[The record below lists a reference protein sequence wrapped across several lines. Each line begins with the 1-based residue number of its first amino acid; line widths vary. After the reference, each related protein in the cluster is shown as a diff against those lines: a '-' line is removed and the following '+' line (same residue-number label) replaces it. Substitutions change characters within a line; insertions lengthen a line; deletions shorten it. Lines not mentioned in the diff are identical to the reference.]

1 MKPFSPRPRS
11 HGIDTGRAPQER
23 YRILGRIAAGGM
35 AEIYLGRMVTRS
47 GGWREVVLKRL
58 MPDLQA
64 DQEFVQMFY
73 DEARIASE
81 MNHPNIV
88 QIYELGELDGSMFIA
103 MELIR
108 GVNLK
113 ELYERA
119 QHENKPIPMPLILRM
134 ACGALDALSYA
145 HSFADAEGRPQHIVH
160 RDVSPQNILVT
171 YQGEVKLVDF
181 GVAKAE
187 NRIHQTRQGLVK
199 GKFAYMAPE
208 QIIGEKLDGRS
219 DLFALA
225 EVLYQFLLH
234 RHPFYADSDA
244 AVLQAVI
251 ESRATPPTSI
261 DPKFPPQ
268 LSAILMRAMQ
278 RKPENRYADAN
289 AMKAAIE
296 SYMLDR
302 ARPPTAETLGRYVRE
317 LFADRLQLEEQA
329 RTADNDDLLVE
340 ALRVGPKPRPVA
352 REVAKKV
359 RAIAPPAASQS
370 PPPQKRVE
378 PTPPVKVT
386 TPEVVEATA
395 DYNEDHPSLE
405 LFTAPPDAADP
416 DATISVN
423 GTPDEMAALLA
434 PKAEQVRGGE
444 ERHYDEPKIDREIK
458 NRNPNDRDEPTME
471 ATVERA
477 ESDARRAPKRGGRSR
492 VERSVVASNRLLT
505 PREDSVIG
513 SFIGGYT
520 IMERAGHDAVSE
532 QFLARI
538 TGARGF
544 YRDVLLK
551 RILPE
556 LSKEEVFV
564 EAFLREVQH
573 ASRLSHPNIAVVI
586 DLGFEEERWHL
597 VTEHVPGRTLASIIA
612 QAKLQRLSIPV
623 PLAMRIV
630 SQVSLALAAAHS
642 ELDENGRVSPVL
654 HRDVTAERVIITRHG
669 GVKLTDFGIANASSS
684 SMLTS
689 SDEVRG
695 KPDYMAPELLSSD
708 AGTPDVR
715 SDVYSAGMLL
725 YETVTLESPFRRNTT
740 FETIMAA
747 LRDPV
752 RSIGSMRVDVPK
764 PLELIVEMAIAR
776 NPKERHPSALAFAH
790 DLERLLTKSNET
802 VIEADIASFIRTLF
816 SVTGIETIE
825 GSEAFTTAI
834 PSPFAGGK
842 L

>member
-47 GGWREVVLKRL
+47 GGWRECVLKRL

-119 QHENKPIPMPLILRM
+119 QHENKPIPLPLILRL
-134 ACGALDALSYA
+134 ACGALDALAYA
-145 HSFADAEGRPQHIVH
+145 HAFADSEGVPQNIVH

-208 QIIGEKLDGRS
+208 QINGEKVDGRS

-234 RHPFYADSDA
+234 RHPFYAESDA
-244 AVLQAVI
+244 AVLQAVL
-251 ESRATPPTSI
+251 ESRAVVPTSI

-278 RKPENRYADAN
+278 RKPENRYADAA
-289 AMKAAIE
+289 AMKEALEA
-296 SYMLDR
+296 YTLDR

-329 RTADNDDLLVE
+329 RTSDNDDLLVE
-340 ALRVGPKPRPVA
+340 ALRVGPKPRPA
-352 REVAKKV
+352 LREAMAKKPP
-359 RAIAPPAASQS
+359 RAIPAQTQS
-370 PPPQKRVE
+370 PPP
-378 PTPPVKVT
+378 PTTPPPKRTEPIVSEETDDVSD
-386 TPEVVEATA
+386 VHAA
-395 DYNEDHPSLE
+395 LE
-405 LFTAPPDAADP
+405 MFETAPPDGVPDP
-416 DATISVN
+416 DATISV
-423 GTPDEMAALLA
+423 GGSAEELAAFLS
-434 PKAEQVRGGE
+434 PKSAEKIP
-444 ERHYDEPKIDREIK
+444 ERNYDEPKIDRPIK
-458 NRNPNDRDEPTME
+458 NHPNDRDDPTME
-471 ATVERA
+471 ATVERLEKQDRA
-477 ESDARRAPKRGGRSR
+477 ESEARRARKRNHRSR
-492 VERSVVASNRLLT
+492 IAAPNTITGTRVGN
-505 PREDSVIG
+505 
-513 SFIGGYT
+513 YT
-520 IMERAGHDAVSE
+520 LVERAGHDAVSE
-532 QFLARI
+532 QFIARI
-538 TGARGF
+538 LGVRGF
-544 YRDVLLK
+544 QRDVLLK

-564 EAFLREVQH
+564 EAFLREVKS
-573 ASRLSHPNIAVVI
+573 ASRLSHPNIALTL
-586 DLGFEEERWHL
+586 DLGMEEERWHL
-597 VTEHVPGRTLASIIA
+597 ISEYVPGRTLASIIA
-612 QAKLQRLSIPV
+612 QARLQRVSIPV
-623 PLAMRIV
+623 PFAVRIV
-630 SQVSLALAAAHS
+630 SQVALALAAAHA
-642 ELDENGRVSPVL
+642 EIDESGRTAPVL
-654 HRDVTAERVIITRHG
+654 HRDITAERVIITRHG
-669 GVKLTDFGIANASSS
+669 GVKVTDFGIANASSA

-708 AGTPDVR
+708 AGKPDVR
-715 SDVYSAGMLL
+715 CDVYSAGMLL
-725 YETVTLESPFRRNTT
+725 YETVTLESPFRRSTT

-752 RSIGSMRVDVPK
+752 RAIGALRADVPK

-776 NPKERHPSALAFAH
+776 NPRERHPSALALAN
-790 DLERLLTKSNET
+790 DLERLLTKANET
-802 VIEADIASFIRTLF
+802 VIEGDIAAFIRTLF
-816 SVTGIETIE
+816 SVSEIESIE
-825 GSEAFTTAI
+825 SEDFTTAL
-834 PSPFAGGK
+834 PAPFPGK
-842 L
+842 I